1 MDLNVLLNSV
11 FGPGNI
17 TICSS
22 YPVQI
27 LCFDLAIL
35 QFVRVIRFKYCVFTW
50 QSYNL
55 FVLSGSNTVFGP
67 GNLTICSGYPV

>member
-11 FGPGNI
+11 LGPGNI

-27 LCFDLAIL
+27 LFLDLAIL
-35 QFVRVIRFKYCVFTW
+35 QFVRVIRFKYCVWTW
-50 QSYNL
+50 
-55 FVLSGSNTVFGP
+55 
-67 GNLTICSGYPV
+67 